1 MSIIKRKGTHT
12 GNIPTFFN
20 NFLTKDIWN
29 WDLKNS
35 SQTGTTIPAENIKEN
50 NKKFIF
56 EMAAP
61 GIGKNDFKVELNGN
75 TLIISSKKTRKKN

>member
-29 WDLKNS
+29 WDLENS
-35 SQTGTTIPAENIKEN
+35 SQTGTTIPAVNIK
-50 NKKFIF
+50 KT
-56 EMAAP
+56 M
-61 GIGKNDFKVELNGN
+61 KNSLLKWLHREWEKMILKLN
-75 TLIISSKKTRKKN
+75 

>member
-29 WDLKNS
+29 WDLENS
-35 SQTGTTIPAENIKEN
+35 
-50 NKKFIF
+50 
-56 EMAAP
+56 
-61 GIGKNDFKVELNGN
+61 
-75 TLIISSKKTRKKN
+75 